1 MGFHVICM
9 DETDSTNLQASALL
23 SQSAISEPA
32 VLVAAYQTGGR
43 GQGQNSW
50 ISERKENLLCS
61 FVIFPD
67 ELKAR
72 DQFRLSVL
80 TSLAVHDLVRVYSP
94 NVSIKWPNDILVNDA
109 KIAGILI
116 ENRLLQDRVVSSVIG
131 IGLNVNQI
139 VFPEFQVPAT
149 SLSAISKHRMDTG
162 LVLNKLCETMEN
174 RLSFMTGK
182 KYHDAEKSYL
192 AVLSR
197 MGILKW
203 YKSEDNTFK
212 ARISGIDEYGRLMLV
227 TESGE
232 TLVKGFKE
240 IEYLWDYHL

>member
-1 MGFHVICM
+1 MGFNVICLE
-9 DETDSTNLQASALL
+9 ETDSTNLQASALL
-23 SQSAISEPA
+23 SQSAIREPT

-50 ISERKENLLCS
+50 ISDRKENLLCS
-61 FVIFPD
+61 FVVFPED
-67 ELKAR
+67 MKAQ

-80 TSLAVHDLVRVYSP
+80 TSLAVHDLVKAYSP
-94 NVSIKWPNDILVNDA
+94 EPAIKWPNDILVNDA

-116 ENRLLQDRVVSSVIG
+116 ENRLLQDRIVSSVIG
-131 IGLNVNQI
+131 IGLNVNQTQ
-139 VFPEFQVPAT
+139 FPDFKVPAT
-149 SLSAISKHRMDTG
+149 SLSAISKNRLDTG
-162 LVLNKLCETMEN
+162 KVLKKLCQTLQN
-174 RLSFMTGK
+174 RFNFLTGK
-182 KYHDAEKSYL
+182 QYHAAEKSYL
-192 AVLSR
+192 AVLYGI
-197 MGILKW
+197 GILKW
-203 YKSEDNTFK
+203 YRSEDKTFK